1 MLDRHLYVLLITEK
15 LLHYILIMNSFFVGK
30 NFLVTGASRG
40 IGRAL
45 AKELSKSGG
54 KVYALGR
61 TKELLESLAQ
71 ETSNIH
77 PVVADL
83 SDWELTRKILDKLDC
98 FDGVVNNAALTTE
111 HLGAVNS
118 LDCPKEWLESA
129 CHTNILAAINVTQS
143 TASKMI
149 ERGKGGS
156 IVNISR

>member
-1 MLDRHLYVLLITEK
+1 
-15 LLHYILIMNSFFVGK
+15 MNSFFAGK
-30 NFLVTGASRG
+30 KFLVTGASKG

-61 TKELLESLAQ
+61 TKELLESLAR
-71 ETSNIH
+71 ETNNIH

-83 SDWELTRKILDKLDC
+83 RDWDLTRKIVDELEC
-98 FDGVVNNAALTTE
+98 FDGVVNNAALTGD
-111 HLGAVNS
+111 LGAVNS

-129 CHTNILAAINVTQS
+129 CHTNILAAINVIQS
-143 TASKMI
+143 TAPKMI

>member
-1 MLDRHLYVLLITEK
+1 
-15 LLHYILIMNSFFVGK
+15 MNSFFAGK
-30 NFLVTGASRG
+30 KFLVTGASRG

-54 KVYALGR
+54 KAYALGR

-83 SDWELTRKILDKLDC
+83 SDWELTRKIVDRLDC
-98 FDGVVNNAALTTE
+98 FDGVVNNAALTGDF
-111 HLGAVNS
+111 GAVNA
-118 LDCPKEWLESA
+118 LDCPREWLESA
-129 CHTNILAAINVTQS
+129 CRTNMLAAINVIQS
-143 TASKMI
+143 TAPKMI

>member
-1 MLDRHLYVLLITEK
+1 
-15 LLHYILIMNSFFVGK
+15 MNSFFAGK
-30 NFLVTGASRG
+30 KFLVTGASRG

-83 SDWELTRKILDKLDC
+83 SDWEHTVHPDTT
-98 FDGVVNNAALTTE
+98 NA
-111 HLGAVNS
+111 
-118 LDCPKEWLESA
+118 EWS
-129 CHTNILAAINVTQS
+129 
-143 TASKMI
+143 SK
-149 ERGKGGS
+149 RGYKQ
-156 IVNISR
+156 